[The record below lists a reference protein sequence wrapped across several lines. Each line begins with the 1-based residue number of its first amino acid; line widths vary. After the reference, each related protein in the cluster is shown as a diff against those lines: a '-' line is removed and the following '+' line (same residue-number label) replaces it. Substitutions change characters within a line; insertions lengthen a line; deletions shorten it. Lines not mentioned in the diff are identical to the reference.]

1 MQYPPQSHPL
11 RVAVLLGGDSSEREI
26 SLASGTCVA
35 QALRDAGHHVE
46 TIDPA
51 EVELAHVNW
60 RQSDVAFIALHG
72 GAGEDGRVQKTLE
85 RHGVPYTGS
94 GPAASALAMCKSA
107 AKQRWVETGVPTP
120 NFVLGHVVEPVATL
134 VERAHEIGFPLIVK
148 PDNQGSSLGVSL
160 VHNPNQ
166 LVRAVTDCRRYDP
179 CTLAERYV
187 AGREFTLSLIDS
199 RPLPLI
205 EIVTGG
211 VVFDYDAKYHHDR
224 SPTKRCL
231 DTDLSDEQIDLVE
244 QTAAAAAESLGT
256 EGLVRVDLILG
267 ADDQPFVLELNTS
280 PGMTDESLVPM
291 AAAHAGLSMPK
302 LCDMLVRLPLIAE
315 MAA

>member
-1 MQYPPQSHPL
+1 VQHLPASHPL
-11 RVAVLLGGDSSEREI
+11 RVAVLLGGDSPEREI

-35 QALRDAGHHVE
+35 SALRSAGHRVE

-51 EVELAHVNW
+51 GVELPHVDW
-60 RQSDVAFIALHG
+60 QQFDVAFIALHG
-72 GAGEDGRVQKTLE
+72 GAGEDGRVQKTLDTL
-85 RHGVPYTGS
+85 GVPYTGS

-120 NFVLGHVVEPVATL
+120 DFVLAHAVEPVGTL
-134 VERAHEIGFPLIVK
+134 IDRAHELGYPLIVK

-160 VHNPNQ
+160 VHNVDQ
-166 LVRAVTDCRRYDP
+166 LVHAVADCRHYDP

-187 AGREFTLSLIDS
+187 AGREFTVALLGS

-205 EIVTGG
+205 EVVTGG
-211 VVFDYDAKYHHDR
+211 TVFDYDAKYHHDG
-224 SPTKRCL
+224 SPTKLCL
-231 DTDLSDEQIDLVE
+231 DTGLSDEQIDLIE

-256 EGLVRVDLILG
+256 DGLVRVDLMIASDG
-267 ADDQPFVLELNTS
+267 RPFVLELNTS
-280 PGMTDESLVPM
+280 PGMTDQSLVPL
-291 AAAHAGLSMPK
+291 AAAHAGLSMPE
-302 LCDMLVRLPLIAE
+302 LCDYLVRTQRAAE